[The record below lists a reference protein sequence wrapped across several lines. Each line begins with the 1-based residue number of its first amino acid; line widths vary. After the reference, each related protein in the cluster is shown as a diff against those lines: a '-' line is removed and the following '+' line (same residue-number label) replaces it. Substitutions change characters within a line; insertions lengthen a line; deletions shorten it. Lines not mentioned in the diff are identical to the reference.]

1 MQNFPGLYKKLKKL
15 SSNIYVEDE
24 FCDIKMDGLCHC
36 NSHML
41 WNTSNS
47 MVAIA
52 TMKLQFQQSKWFL
65 SKVITKDACEFM
77 STLFGAYL
85 PVLG

>member
-1 MQNFPGLYKKLKKL
+1 MQNFPSLYKKLKKL
-15 SSNIYVEDE
+15 SSNIYVEDQI
-24 FCDIKMDGLCHC
+24 CDIKMDGLCHC

-41 WNTSNS
+41 WNTSIS
-47 MVAIA
+47 MVAIT
-52 TMKLQFQQSKWFL
+52 TMKLQFQPSKWFCQKL
-65 SKVITKDACEFM
+65 SQKVCEFM

>member
-1 MQNFPGLYKKLKKL
+1 MQNFPSLNKKLKKL
-15 SSNIYVEDE
+15 SSNIYIEDE
-24 FCDIKMDGLCHC
+24 VCDIKMDGLCHC

-47 MVAIA
+47 MVTIT
-52 TMKLQFQQSKWFL
+52 TMKLQFQPSKWFCQKL
-65 SKVITKDACEFM
+65 SQKVCEFM